1 MSAEWLPRIVSFGSG
16 GVRVIGSLGVLAG
29 LLEAG
34 VLTGVQQWWGCSG
47 GAICAALG
55 ALGVSAAWIRDCVR
69 VFEAAVI
76 GHISEDLIT
85 DYVAHWGVN
94 NGEDLVDMVGRFLD
108 TWEVGAAAWTFAD
121 LARERPGVS
130 LHITAL
136 NVSRQ
141 RYEVLSAATTPTVKI
156 TEAIRAS
163 SAIPLFFVPWRG
175 PDGSFYCDGAV
186 IENFPWRPLQPVDRD
201 DTLVVVCTDRVIRR
215 KGEEIRCGAEEGPPE
230 PIGSLSEYLR
240 SIFYAMRAGSGL
252 GQPRHWI
259 AVNNRDVEMMDF
271 GVDAARRLRL
281 MAEGEA
287 AAAGWVAFM
296 RKSASGRPLCHQGS
310 AAHCRPD
317 SADPAAPERT
327 SDSPA
332 HCAPPPSPCSPP
344 RPHTSARSRDR
355 RWSL

>member
-1 MSAEWLPRIVSFGSG
+1 MPAEWRPRIVSFGSG
-16 GVRVIGSLGVLAG
+16 GVRIIGNLGVLAG

-47 GAICAALG
+47 GAICAVLG

-76 GHISEDLIT
+76 GHISEDLIA

-94 NGEDLVDMVGRFLD
+94 SGDDLVDMMGRFMD
-108 TWEVGAAAWTFAD
+108 TWEAGASQWTFGD
-121 LARERPGVS
+121 LARERPTTR

-136 NVSRQ
+136 NVSRH
-141 RYEVLSAATTPTVKI
+141 RYEVLNVETAAGVKI

-163 SAIPLFFVPWRG
+163 SAIPLFFMPWRG
-175 PDGSFYCDGAV
+175 PDGSLYCDGAV
-186 IENFPWRPLQPVDRD
+186 IENFPWRLLSPADRD
-201 DTLVVVCTDRVIRR
+201 DTLVIVCTDRVIRR
-215 KGEEIRCGAEEGPPE
+215 GGTGESGE
-230 PIGSLSEYLR
+230 PIGSLTEYLR
-240 SIFYAMRAGSGL
+240 NIFYAMRAGPGT

-259 AVNNRDVEMMDF
+259 AVNNRDVAMMDF
-271 GVDAARRLRL
+271 GIDVERRLRL

-296 RKSASGRPLCHQGS
+296 RKSSAGRRVSHLPT
-310 AAHCRPD
+310 AAHHSSD

-332 HCAPPPSPCSPP
+332 HCAPPPGPCSPP
-344 RPHTSARSRDR
+344 RPHTSARPRDR